1 MKNRKRNSLGQ
12 FKKSSKS
19 EISFVNLATYTS
31 PDVVELPNKDWVK
44 YGDDNNYFQYLLDM
58 YNGSPTNNACING
71 LSQQIYGKGLNAT
84 DGS

>member
-44 YGDDNNYFQYLLDM
+44 S
-58 YNGSPTNNACING
+58 GS
-71 LSQQIYGKGLNAT
+71 
-84 DGS
+84 